1 MPPRFVDASVFVH
14 AFLKPR
20 RTLQPHE
27 EKLKSRARAIVSRL
41 FKGEEAV
48 SSTVHFAEIANILED
63 RIPLAD
69 AHLVERGILL
79 RDTIRILPAARRDLA
94 EALTEA
100 VDAKV
105 GVTDAL
111 AIAMMRREG
120 LSEVY
125 SFDHDFDRFEG
136 IRRVAA

>member
-14 AFLKPR
+14 AFLKPK

-69 AHLVERGILL
+69 AHMVERGILL
-79 RDTIRILPAARRDLA
+79 RDTIQILPAARRDLA
-94 EALTEA
+94 EAVTEA
-100 VDAKV
+100 VEPKLGDPY
-105 GVTDAL
+105 AL
-111 AIAMMRREG
+111 PTA
-120 LSEVY
+120 L
-125 SFDHDFDRFEG
+125 
-136 IRRVAA
+136 

>member
-14 AFLKPR
+14 AFLKPT

-27 EKLKSRARAIVSRL
+27 QRLKSRARAIVSRL
-41 FKGEEAV
+41 YEGEEVVTSA
-48 SSTVHFAEIANILED
+48 VHFAEIANVLED

-69 AHLVERGILL
+69 AHMVERGILL
-79 RDTIRILPAARRDLA
+79 RDTVRILPTQRRDLA

-100 VDAKV
+100 TDASA
-105 GVTDAL
+105 GMTDAL
-111 AIAMMRREG
+111 AVALMRREG
-120 LSEVY
+120 LHEVY

-136 IRRVAA
+136 IRRIEG